1 MKLFGFFFG
10 LLESTQGQTLQKYY
24 RDQYDLD
31 MLEKSDFYMF
41 DQISTMEIQRNE
53 SVANVL
59 LLIFTS
65 WMGVVLYYLAL

>member
-1 MKLFGFFFG
+1 
-10 LLESTQGQTLQKYY
+10 
-24 RDQYDLD
+24 